1 MSHYSYFNKYI
12 TNPIKRYGFV
22 GDGRQ
27 AMLRLKRKVLDS
39 IMLRRTKVER
49 AADVNI
55 PPLENNVQMLE
66 LDDYEKVET
75 FVSLSASYVD

>member
-1 MSHYSYFNKYI
+1 
-12 TNPIKRYGFV
+12 
-22 GDGRQ
+22 
-27 AMLRLKRKVLDS
+27 MLRLKRKVLDS